1 MFSLKP
7 RWEKLMNAPIT
18 AAAAETSPS
27 VESIVEAE
35 ISNLVTQLA
44 KQETPKPAPEPAPAI
59 RVEND
64 AERIRASVG
73 RLTSNSI
80 SELNGLTSQ
89 LEELQQFLKVE
100 VERVEREIESALA
113 GISIIIETIAPWRS
127 ITESLASSHSARV
140 ARGGPAP
147 DMAPDVQAAE

>member
-1 MFSLKP
+1 
-7 RWEKLMNAPIT
+7 MNAPT
-18 AAAAETSPS
+18 AAAAAETSPS

-35 ISNLVTQLA
+35 ITNLVTQLA
-44 KQETPKPAPEPAPAI
+44 KQESPKPAPAPEPAPAVRI
-59 RVEND
+59 END

-73 RLTSNSI
+73 RLTTNSI

-113 GISIIIETIAPWRS
+113 GINIIIETIAPWRS
-127 ITESLASSHSARV
+127 ITESLAAPRAR
-140 ARGGPAP
+140 AP
-147 DMAPDVQAAE
+147 RREPEPEADIAPEPQQAAE

>member
-1 MFSLKP
+1 
-7 RWEKLMNAPIT
+7 MNAPT
-18 AAAAETSPS
+18 AAAAEETSPS

-44 KQETPKPAPEPAPAI
+44 KQESPKLAPEPAPATPRI
-59 RVEND
+59 ETD

-73 RLTSNSI
+73 RLTTNSI

-113 GISIIIETIAPWRS
+113 GINIIIETIAPWRS
-127 ITESLASSHSARV
+127 ITESLAIPRNARP
-140 ARGGPAP
+140 ARAEPAP
-147 DMAPDVQAAE
+147 EIVPDAQPAE

>member
-1 MFSLKP
+1 
-7 RWEKLMNAPIT
+7 MNAPAT

-44 KQETPKPAPEPAPAI
+44 KQESPKPAPELAPEPAQAI
-59 RVEND
+59 RIEND

-73 RLTSNSI
+73 RLTTNSI

-113 GISIIIETIAPWRS
+113 GINIIIETIAPWRS
-127 ITESLASSHSARV
+127 ITESLA
-140 ARGGPAP
+140 AP
-147 DMAPDVQAAE
+147 RSVRAPRAEPEADTVPEQQQAAE

>member
-1 MFSLKP
+1 
-7 RWEKLMNAPIT
+7 MNAPT
-18 AAAAETSPS
+18 AAAAAETSPS

-44 KQETPKPAPEPAPAI
+44 KQESPKAAPEPAPRI
-59 RVEND
+59 ESD

-73 RLTSNSI
+73 RLTANSI

-89 LEELQQFLKVE
+89 LEELQNFLKVE

-113 GISIIIETIAPWRS
+113 GINIIIETIAPWRS
-127 ITESLASSHSARV
+127 ITESLAVPRSGRP
-140 ARGGPAP
+140 ARGEPTPDIAP
-147 DMAPDVQAAE
+147 DAQPAE

>member
-1 MFSLKP
+1 
-7 RWEKLMNAPIT
+7 MNAPT
-18 AAAAETSPS
+18 AAAAAETSPS
-27 VESIVEAE
+27 VESIVEEE

-44 KQETPKPAPEPAPAI
+44 KQESPKAAPAPAPVPVPRI
-59 RVEND
+59 END

-73 RLTSNSI
+73 RLTTNSI

-113 GISIIIETIAPWRS
+113 GINIIIETIAPWRS
-127 ITESLASSHSARV
+127 ITESLAAPRHARA
-140 ARGGPAP
+140 ARAEPEADMVP
-147 DMAPDVQAAE
+147 DAQAAE

>member
-1 MFSLKP
+1 
-7 RWEKLMNAPIT
+7 
-18 AAAAETSPS
+18 

-35 ISNLVTQLA
+35 ITNLVTQLA
-44 KQETPKPAPEPAPAI
+44 KQESPKPAPAPEPAPAVRI
-59 RVEND
+59 END

-73 RLTSNSI
+73 RLTTNSI

-113 GISIIIETIAPWRS
+113 GINIIIETIAPWRS
-127 ITESLASSHSARV
+127 ITESLA
-140 ARGGPAP
+140 AP
-147 DMAPDVQAAE
+147 RSVRAPRREPEPEADIAPEPQQAAE

>member
-1 MFSLKP
+1 
-7 RWEKLMNAPIT
+7 
-18 AAAAETSPS
+18 

-44 KQETPKPAPEPAPAI
+44 KQESPKPATRI
-59 RVEND
+59 END

-80 SELNGLTSQ
+80 GELNGLTSQ

-113 GISIIIETIAPWRS
+113 GINIIIETIAPWRS
-127 ITESLASSHSARV
+127 ITESLAPPNSARA
-140 ARGGPAP
+140 ARGGPSANIASEP
-147 DMAPDVQAAE
+147 QAAE

>member
-1 MFSLKP
+1 
-7 RWEKLMNAPIT
+7 MNAPT
-18 AAAAETSPS
+18 AAAAAETSPS
-27 VESIVEAE
+27 VELIVEAE

-44 KQETPKPAPEPAPAI
+44 KQESPKAAPAPAPAPVPRI
-59 RVEND
+59 END

-113 GISIIIETIAPWRS
+113 GINIIIETIAPWRS
-127 ITESLASSHSARV
+127 ITESLAAPRHARA
-140 ARGGPAP
+140 ARAEPEP
-147 DMAPDVQAAE
+147 DMAAEPQQAAE

>member
-1 MFSLKP
+1 
-7 RWEKLMNAPIT
+7 MNAPT
-18 AAAAETSPS
+18 AAAAAETSPS
-27 VESIVEAE
+27 VESIVEEE

-44 KQETPKPAPEPAPAI
+44 KQESPKAAPPPAPVPRI
-59 RVEND
+59 END

-73 RLTSNSI
+73 RLTTNSI

-113 GISIIIETIAPWRS
+113 GINIIIETIAPWRS
-127 ITESLASSHSARV
+127 ITESLAAPRHARA
-140 ARGGPAP
+140 ARAEPEA
-147 DMAPDVQAAE
+147 DMAPDAQAAE

>member
-1 MFSLKP
+1 
-7 RWEKLMNAPIT
+7 MNAPT
-18 AAAAETSPS
+18 AAAAAETSPS
-27 VESIVEAE
+27 VESIVEEE

-44 KQETPKPAPEPAPAI
+44 KQESPKAAPTPAPVPVPRI
-59 RVEND
+59 END

-73 RLTSNSI
+73 RLTTNSI

-113 GISIIIETIAPWRS
+113 GINIIIETIAPWRS
-127 ITESLASSHSARV
+127 ITESLAAPRHARA
-140 ARGGPAP
+140 ARAEPEA
-147 DMAPDVQAAE
+147 DMAPDAQAVE

>member
-1 MFSLKP
+1 
-7 RWEKLMNAPIT
+7 MNAPT
-18 AAAAETSPS
+18 AAAAEETSPS

-44 KQETPKPAPEPAPAI
+44 KQESPKLVPEPAPASPRI
-59 RVEND
+59 ETD

-73 RLTSNSI
+73 RLTTNSI

-113 GISIIIETIAPWRS
+113 GINIIIETIAPWRS
-127 ITESLASSHSARV
+127 ITESLAIPRNVRAAR
-140 ARGGPAP
+140 AEPAP
-147 DMAPDVQAAE
+147 EIVPDAQPAE

>member
-1 MFSLKP
+1 
-7 RWEKLMNAPIT
+7 MNAPT
-18 AAAAETSPS
+18 AAADAETSPS

-44 KQETPKPAPEPAPAI
+44 KQESPKAAPAPEPAPAVRI
-59 RVEND
+59 END

-73 RLTSNSI
+73 RLTTNSI

-113 GISIIIETIAPWRS
+113 GINIIIETIAPWRS
-127 ITESLASSHSARV
+127 ITESLAAPRAR
-140 ARGGPAP
+140 AP
-147 DMAPDVQAAE
+147 RREPEAEADIAPEQQQAAE

>member
-1 MFSLKP
+1 
-7 RWEKLMNAPIT
+7 MNAPT
-18 AAAAETSPS
+18 AAAAAETSPS
-27 VESIVEAE
+27 VESIVEEE

-44 KQETPKPAPEPAPAI
+44 KQESPKAAPPPAPVPVPRI
-59 RVEND
+59 END

-73 RLTSNSI
+73 RLTTNSI

-113 GISIIIETIAPWRS
+113 GINIIIETIAPWRS
-127 ITESLASSHSARV
+127 ITESLAAPRHARA
-140 ARGGPAP
+140 ARAEPEA
-147 DMAPDVQAAE
+147 DMAPDAQAAE

>member
-1 MFSLKP
+1 M
-7 RWEKLMNAPIT
+7 
-18 AAAAETSPS
+18 
-27 VESIVEAE
+27 ESIVEAE

-44 KQETPKPAPEPAPAI
+44 KQESPKPAPAPEPAPAPRI
-59 RVEND
+59 END

-73 RLTSNSI
+73 RLTTNSI

-113 GISIIIETIAPWRS
+113 GINIIIETIAPWRS
-127 ITESLASSHSARV
+127 ITESLAAPR
-140 ARGGPAP
+140 PAP
-147 DMAPDVQAAE
+147 APRALVRRPTWPRTRRRPSDHPSGRMPNVASNRLA

>member
-1 MFSLKP
+1 
-7 RWEKLMNAPIT
+7 MNAPAT

-44 KQETPKPAPEPAPAI
+44 KQESPKPAPAPAP
-59 RVEND
+59 RLEND

-113 GISIIIETIAPWRS
+113 GINIIIETIAPWRS
-127 ITESLASSHSARV
+127 ITESLAAPTAARA
-140 ARGGPAP
+140 ARGGPAASIDP
-147 DMAPDVQAAE
+147 EPQPAE

>member
-1 MFSLKP
+1 
-7 RWEKLMNAPIT
+7 MNAPIT
-18 AAAAETSPS
+18 AAAEETSPS

-44 KQETPKPAPEPAPAI
+44 KQESPKLAPEPAPEPAPAI

-113 GISIIIETIAPWRS
+113 GINIIIETIAPWRS
-127 ITESLASSHSARV
+127 ITELLASSGHARA
-140 ARGGPAP
+140 ARMLPPADSVP
-147 DMAPDVQAAE
+147 DAQPAE

>member
-1 MFSLKP
+1 
-7 RWEKLMNAPIT
+7 MNAPT
-18 AAAAETSPS
+18 AAADAETSPS

-44 KQETPKPAPEPAPAI
+44 KQESPKPAAAPEPEPESEPAPAAPI
-59 RVEND
+59 VND

-73 RLTSNSI
+73 RLTTSSI
-80 SELNGLTSQ
+80 TELNGLTSQ

-113 GISIIIETIAPWRS
+113 GINIIIETITPWRS
-127 ITESLASSHSARV
+127 ITESLAAPRRAR
-140 ARGGPAP
+140 AQRAEPEDDTAP
-147 DMAPDVQAAE
+147 EPQQAAE